1 MKIAIKNSSV
11 CESCSHKTCAL
22 SDVVERTTFSK
33 FKTERYTCPVRY
45 LQIEPTD
52 KQLEVS
58 RIDAAVDTEG
68 SGCIHCGLCVLSCSK
83 ANLEMQQDGEDLFG
97 EFLNNS
103 TSDVDGATNIVA
115 LSYLSRIFDFAAN
128 TTLNKALEYDGVV
141 IDKNDNCYFVEV
153 DVGDDSL
160 ETCRRILRDVVV
172 HNHIHPDKKINA
184 GIMILKSIPK
194 NGSRDVFTVVKSIR
208 NFPATTALN
217 IYVTTFADLRRFSFL
232 FSKNE
237 CAIQELLYDLTGESI
252 CEYESRIR
260 KLFAD
265 KGAFENADSRTCGLL
280 DVDFGRAADGCFA
293 DRSAEEVLDAAG
305 LPQRQV
311 GDDYVMPPED
321 TLS

>member
-1 MKIAIKNSSV
+1 MKIAIKNTSV

-33 FKTERYTCPVRY
+33 FKTERYTCPARY

-52 KQLEVS
+52 KQLEES
-58 RIDAAVDTEG
+58 RIDIAVDTEG
-68 SGCIHCGLCVLSCSK
+68 SRCIHCGLCVLSCSK
-83 ANLEMQQDGEDLFG
+83 DNLEMQQDGEDLFG

-141 IDKNDNCYFVEV
+141 IDKNDNCYFIEV

-160 ETCRRILRDVVV
+160 EACRRILRDIVV
-172 HNHIHPDKKINA
+172 HNHNHPDKKINA
-184 GIMILKSIPK
+184 GIMVLKSVPQK
-194 NGSRDVFTVVKSIR
+194 GSRDVFTVVDSLR
-208 NFPATTALN
+208 NFPATTSLN
-217 IYVTTFADLRRFSFL
+217 IYMTTFADLRRFSFL

-237 CAIQELLYDLTGESI
+237 CTVQELCYDLTRESMH
-252 CEYESRIR
+252 EYESRVR
-260 KLFAD
+260 KLLAN
-265 KGAFENADSRTCGLL
+265 KGARKGSGPGMSGLIEVNFAGVTNGDNSRN
-280 DVDFGRAADGCFA
+280 
-293 DRSAEEVLDAAG
+293 SEEFLEAAG
-305 LPQRQV
+305 LPSRED
-311 GDDYVMPPED
+311 GDGYAMPPED